1 MLPSKRHFISAQ
13 VSSGGLFLD
22 LDGEVDHGD
31 DNGRNAP
38 RHTSELAP
46 LATGN
51 ACHLCLGITLGGEDD
66 LAEGVLVHHTSF
78 SWNCLP
84 QLAKKRPWLE
94 VGG

>member
-46 LATGN
+46 QQGTLVTSALAAPEEERMMLPR
-51 ACHLCLGITLGGEDD
+51 ACSSTTP
-66 LAEGVLVHHTSF
+66 VLLD
-78 SWNCLP
+78 CLP
-84 QLAKKRPWLE
+84 QSAEKRPCLE